1 MTRSRTAA
9 GVLLLLAATLPAR
22 ARAQGEDARVL
33 PRGWVEFRGEG
44 IYQQFNSRFGS
55 GGQQALG
62 APFAAALQ
70 PVTERLL
77 APILPPLQTALTGF
91 FTGTAGQVQNPVT
104 PEAVTAG
111 TIDARL
117 AGDFRRAPF
126 TLSYG
131 LTSRIMVGV
140 TVPFQRNGTAVT
152 SLLLRGGNVGAN
164 TNAATNAT
172 VLTKISAAYAGLGN
186 EALLPVAGTPAAV
199 ELQRR
204 VKALSGGDT
213 LILPTRAV
221 NLADL
226 LKQPTLSGG
235 LTADELDALG
245 VVSAATPFQLGDVEL
260 NARIQLANNVRGYPF
275 ADSSQRKGFRS
286 TLAVALRLPTASR
299 ADTFFLLEMPR
310 VQGHL
315 GVSADLHNDVFLAR
329 KFWLTAS
336 AGYTQLAAANVV
348 RRPFSAA
355 RPFANDT
362 SVPFR
367 TLRRAPGASF
377 RFSFMPRYR
386 LTREFSFAAAYQF
399 EHTGATTY
407 TSADSISDVV
417 LGPLETT
424 QGWTTH
430 SVGVGAS
437 YSTIEAF
444 MRGKTPFPLEFNI
457 LYRNSVAGSGFAPHA
472 GTIEAGGRI
481 LYQLVGRPRPVR
493 PDTATADTARTLP
506 APQQPPLVTAPG
518 EAPPPGQV
526 RPSAPPPAPP
536 AAPEPAQPQTQQP
549 PPARPTRPAPPPP
562 PPPTSVPPPR

>member
-9 GVLLLLAATLPAR
+9 GVLLLLAAALPAR

-33 PRGWVEFRGEG
+33 PRGWVEIRGEG

-55 GGQQALG
+55 GGQEALG

-70 PVTERLL
+70 PVAERLL
-77 APILPPLQTALTGF
+77 APILPPLRTALTGF

-104 PEAVTAG
+104 PDAVTAG
-111 TIDARL
+111 TIDARV

-126 TLSYG
+126 TFSYG

-164 TNAATNAT
+164 ANAARNAG
-172 VLTKISAAYAGLGN
+172 VLSKISPSYAALGN

-204 VKALSGGDT
+204 VKALSGDT

-221 NLADL
+221 NLTDL
-226 LKQPTLSGG
+226 LGQPSLAGK
-235 LTADELDALG
+235 LTTDELDALHAA
-245 VVSAATPFQLGDVEL
+245 SAATRFQLGDVEL

-286 TLAVALRLPTASR
+286 TLALALRLPTASR

-362 SVPFR
+362 STPFR

-386 LTREFSFAAAYQF
+386 LTREFTFAAAYQF
-399 EHTGATTY
+399 EHIGATTY
-407 TSADSISDVV
+407 TSADSISEVV

-424 QGWTTH
+424 QAWTTH

-457 LYRNSVAGSGFAPHA
+457 LYRN
-472 GTIEAGGRI
+472 
-481 LYQLVGRPRPVR
+481 
-493 PDTATADTARTLP
+493 
-506 APQQPPLVTAPG
+506 
-518 EAPPPGQV
+518 
-526 RPSAPPPAPP
+526 
-536 AAPEPAQPQTQQP
+536 
-549 PPARPTRPAPPPP
+549 
-562 PPPTSVPPPR
+562 